1 MAWYRTYLR
10 TDRERDS
17 KTANDYYC
25 FFRNLYQSEGA
36 LATRCGSLKTFS
48 ITQGTLG
55 NRKGR
60 MAVA

>member
-1 MAWYRTYLR
+1 MWHGTGLTYGQTEKEIQRQLR
-10 TDRERDS
+10 I
-17 KTANDYYC
+17 A
-25 FFRNLYQSEGA
+25 A
-36 LATRCGSLKTFS
+36 LVTRCGSLKFFSIIFS